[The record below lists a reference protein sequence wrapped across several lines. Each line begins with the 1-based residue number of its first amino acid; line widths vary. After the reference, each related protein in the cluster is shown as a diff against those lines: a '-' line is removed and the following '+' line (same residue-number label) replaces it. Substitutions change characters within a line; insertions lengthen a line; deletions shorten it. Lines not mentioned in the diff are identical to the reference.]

1 MTTAAPMGLQP
12 GQLIDDKY
20 EVLTLL
26 GAGGMG
32 ELYKARHIHL
42 NAFRCIKVMKAG
54 LLADETYRQRFL
66 REARLATQ
74 IHHPNIAIVHDFSIL
89 PGGTT
94 YMVTEFIEGS
104 TIRQWSAAHGRFPLA
119 LATEVVTQVLA
130 GLEHIHRRG
139 LLHRDISADN
149 LMITYDGD
157 EKLLAKIIDLG
168 VAKDVSAATDM
179 TQSGMLIGN
188 PKYMSPEQL
197 GQLPDD
203 EQLDGR
209 ADLYCLGIVLYEMLV
224 GVPPFES
231 KTPHG
236 YLMKHL
242 TQAPPPFREL
252 NPQLSLPDGVEAA
265 VFKAL
270 EKDRRNRYASA
281 RELSDALS
289 RYLAR
294 SSGSYTKTD
303 VSSLRSVESTVV
315 QEIPADLLTPA
326 PPAIAD
332 EDAFQMTWENGSSEA
347 WQRFVDQ
354 HPTSPRAAAAR
365 ELLAEARAY
374 EAAVRESSTGA
385 FRDFIKSWPEGRHRL
400 EATI

>member
-1 MTTAAPMGLQP
+1 MTTVAASGLQP

-20 EVLTLL
+20 EILTLL

-32 ELYKARHIHL
+32 EVYKVRHIHL

-54 LLADETYRQRFL
+54 LLSDDSFRQRFL

-74 IHHPNIAIVHDFSIL
+74 IHHPNIAIVHDFSVL

-104 TIRQWSAAHGRFPLA
+104 TLRQWSTAHGRFPLA

-149 LMITYDGD
+149 IMITYDAD

-209 ADLYCLGIVLYEMLV
+209 ADLYCLGVVLYEMLV

-242 TQAPPPFREL
+242 TQAPPAFREL
-252 NPQLSLPDGVEAA
+252 NPELSLPDGVEAA
-265 VFKAL
+265 VVKAL
-270 EKDRRNRYASA
+270 QKDRRNRYATA
-281 RELSDALS
+281 RAQMRPPRSGASVTLRRTGRSTRGPAG
-289 RYLAR
+289 AR
-294 SSGSYTKTD
+294 SRRRRTT
-303 VSSLRSVESTVV
+303 
-315 QEIPADLLTPA
+315 
-326 PPAIAD
+326 
-332 EDAFQMTWENGSSEA
+332 
-347 WQRFVDQ
+347 
-354 HPTSPRAAAAR
+354 
-365 ELLAEARAY
+365 
-374 EAAVRESSTGA
+374 SSTTRISNCANAAPRQRRGPPP
-385 FRDFIKSWPEGRHRL
+385 KGSHV
-400 EATI
+400 